1 MSDPEPLEPGRV
13 EEIRVQI
20 GGTANLFE
28 AGHRIRLDVSSSN
41 FPRFDANTNTGGT
54 IADEGHD
61 AAVPALNRVFHDGSR
76 PSRLLLP
83 VRSAG
88 AASLQASAR
97 PARLAGER
105 RNPGAASLHA
115 SNPRG

>member
-28 AGHRIRLDVSSSN
+28 AGHRVRLDVSSSN

-83 VRSAG
+83 VRSEG
-88 AASLQASAR
+88 AA
-97 PARLAGER
+97 GMD
-105 RNPGAASLHA
+105 A